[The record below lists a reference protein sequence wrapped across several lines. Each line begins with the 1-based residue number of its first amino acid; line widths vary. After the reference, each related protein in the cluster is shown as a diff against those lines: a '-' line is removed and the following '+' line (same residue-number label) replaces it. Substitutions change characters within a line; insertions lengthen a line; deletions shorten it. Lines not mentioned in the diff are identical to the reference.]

1 MFDWNDVRY
10 FLAVARNGSTLAASK
25 KMRVSQATV
34 SRRVTVLEE
43 ALGFAL
49 FVRSPTGYELSSRG
63 REMLPAAEA
72 VEEAVLGF
80 ESRVGAEARRLSGTV
95 RVTTVEAAANMWVTP
110 AIAGFRR
117 LHPEVGV
124 EINLSDESL
133 DLVHGEADIAIR
145 FGARPTEETLVVKHL
160 IDLPGSVYASQDLVE
175 ELGMPETHADLARY
189 PLVSII
195 ADFASRTALWYAA
208 NAPGAKVASRA
219 NTMLGVLSGLRS
231 GMGAGMLPCAMGDT
245 TRGLV
250 RLFPPIDEFMTPSWM
265 VTTESARQ
273 QPHIRATIDYIVD
286 YALSPIGRPMA
297 VAVAVASAA

>member
-10 FLAVARNGSTLAASK
+10 FLAVARNGSTLSASK

-43 ALGFAL
+43 ALGFSL
-49 FVRSPTGYELSSRG
+49 FIRSPTGYELSPRG

-72 VEEAVLGF
+72 VEGAVLGF
-80 ESRVGAEARRLSGTV
+80 ESRVSAEARRLSGTV

-110 AIAGFRR
+110 AIAALRR

-124 EINLSDESL
+124 EIVLSDESL

-145 FGARPTEETLVVKHL
+145 FGAKPTEESLVVRHL
-160 IDLPGSVYASQDLVE
+160 IDLEGSVYASLDLVE
-175 ELGMPETHADLARY
+175 EIGIPQTHAELARY
-189 PLVSII
+189 PLVAII
-195 ADFASRTALWYAA
+195 ADFAGRTQQWYQEY
-208 NAPGAKVASRA
+208 APDAKVVSRA

-231 GMGAGMLPCAMGDT
+231 GMGAGMLPCVVGDA

-250 RLFPPIDEFMTPSWM
+250 RLFPPIDAFMTPSWM

-273 QPHIRATIDYIVD
+273 QPHIRATIDCLVENV
-286 YALSPIGRPMA
+286 LSPADRPGLKA
-297 VAVAVASAA
+297 VVSAAA